1 MFHVSYHRH
10 DRGLYNVSIIVLTSC
25 PENQR
30 VIIMEIKVSPKMS
43 QCQVMKI
50 KNIMLL

>member
-1 MFHVSYHRH
+1 MLTYLFDYSY
-10 DRGLYNVSIIVLTSC
+10 

-30 VIIMEIKVSPKMS
+30 VIIMELEVSPKMS

-50 KNIMLL
+50 